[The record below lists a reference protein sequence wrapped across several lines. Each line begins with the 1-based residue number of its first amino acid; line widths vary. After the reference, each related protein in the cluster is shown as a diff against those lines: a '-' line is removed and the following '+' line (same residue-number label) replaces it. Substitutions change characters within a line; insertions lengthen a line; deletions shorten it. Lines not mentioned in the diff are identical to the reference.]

1 MQNGNLTI
9 QMYMYLTIL
18 CHCRFE
24 SLNSRVRTFNVFSN
38 RQAPSRDIAGHFS
51 VLQHLRFLCH
61 GGQMGPNER
70 YGGSFCSLYK

>member
-1 MQNGNLTI
+1 MQNGNWTV
-9 QMYMYLTIL
+9 QMHMYLTIL
-18 CHCRFE
+18 YNLRFE

-61 GGQMGPNER
+61 DGQMGPNER
-70 YGGSFCSLYK
+70 YGESFYVT